1 MIGVIAAHVSMGA
14 RNIEIP
20 TKGNGAEAQRGVF
33 LNLTTPKWFK
43 KMYGTERNVAAK
55 RQPTG

>member
-1 MIGVIAAHVSMGA
+1 MIGVIAAHVSIGA

-43 KMYGTERNVAAK
+43 KM
-55 RQPTG
+55 